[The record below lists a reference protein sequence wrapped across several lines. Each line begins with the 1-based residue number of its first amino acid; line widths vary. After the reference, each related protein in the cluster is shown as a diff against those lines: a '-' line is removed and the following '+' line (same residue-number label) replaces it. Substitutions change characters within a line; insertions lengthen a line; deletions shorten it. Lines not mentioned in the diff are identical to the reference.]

1 MPNFGRLFP
10 IKEYVLLAIALSVC
24 CTGGAQTVSP
34 LDFALIPSGS
44 FQMGDALVGGFPDE
58 KPPHTVNV
66 KPFYMEKMLVTNGVW
81 DDVKTWGSFHNYM
94 DLPAG
99 SVSGTTNHSKGVAH
113 PVVYVT
119 WYDAVKWCNARSEK
133 DGLTPCYTTGT
144 PSTVYRTG
152 NSDSVVC
159 DWSASGYRLPTEAE
173 WEKAARGGLSG
184 KRFPW
189 GDTITHSQANYVS
202 SPVYSYDVSPTRGY
216 QPTCTT
222 TGTPHTSPVGSF
234 APNGYGLYDMAGN
247 VWERCWDWY
256 ATYSDSSVSN
266 PQGPASGSCRVFR
279 GGSWYSFGARGCR
292 TSHRGY
298 YFPGDAN
305 DYVGFRSVRNSH

>member
-1 MPNFGRLFP
+1 MKITLILVFAFFM
-10 IKEYVLLAIALSVC
+10 C
-24 CTGGAQTVSP
+24 CTGGIQAAAPEGFS
-34 LDFALIPSGS
+34 LIPAGS
-44 FQMGDALVGGFPDE
+44 FQMGDTLVGGYPDE
-58 KPPHTVNV
+58 KPVHTVNV
-66 KPFYMEKMLVTNGVW
+66 SAFYMEKTMVTNAMW
-81 DDVKTWGSFHNYM
+81 YEIKTWGCLHGYT

-99 SVSGTTNHSKGVAH
+99 SVSGTTTNPQKGVTN
-113 PVVYVT
+113 PVVYVS
-119 WYDAVKWCNARSEK
+119 WYDVVKWCNARSEK
-133 DGLTPCYTTGT
+133 DGLTPCYTAGM
-144 PSTVYRTG
+144 PGAVYRTG
-152 NSDSVVC
+152 NSDNVGC
-159 DWSASGYRLPTEAE
+159 NWNANGYRLPTEAE
-173 WEKAARGGLSG
+173 WEKAARGGLNG

-202 SPVYSYDVSPTRGY
+202 YSVYSYDVSPTRGY

-222 TGTPHTSPVGSF
+222 TGAPHTSPVGSF

-298 YFPGDAN
+298 YFPGDAS
-305 DYVGFRSVRNSH
+305 DYVGFRSVRSSP